1 MADPS
6 ITDLVGALHMKLE
19 TMRRDIDTLRAT
31 GKFKDPLLT
40 GAEFAAL
47 DWFIDLVTAVTG
59 DAPVEPI
66 PRIDLPFDSGTQ
78 RDG

>member
-31 GKFKDPLLT
+31 GKFKRAYLND
-40 GAEFAAL
+40 AERMACG
-47 DWFIDLVTAVTG
+47 WFVDLATAVTG
-59 DAPVEPI
+59 VAPAEPI
-66 PRIDLPFDSGTQ
+66 PRIALPFDSMTPA
-78 RDG
+78 